1 LKLSIFLKTKTI
13 SLLLLGNMLT
23 QPSLLLQ
30 PRVAVTVQRHE
41 NEKHKVMDKYCKK
54 EKRMSKLKANGLS
67 HPPLLIRK
75 K

>member
-1 LKLSIFLKTKTI
+1 
-13 SLLLLGNMLT
+13 MLT